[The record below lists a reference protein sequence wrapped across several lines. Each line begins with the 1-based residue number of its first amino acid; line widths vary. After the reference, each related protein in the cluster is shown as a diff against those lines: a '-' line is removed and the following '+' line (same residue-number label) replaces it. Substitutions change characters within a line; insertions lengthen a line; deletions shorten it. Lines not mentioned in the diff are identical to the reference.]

1 MMRSVI
7 SLGGYR
13 LQALNG
19 DRIGRVHDFLFDDRS
34 WSIRYLV
41 LRTGGWL
48 ARRKKLVSPL
58 ALGEPDWSSRTIPV
72 RLSVKQ
78 VKESPD
84 ISIDKPVSLQRE
96 MELHEYYGWTPY
108 WTVEE
113 STDAH
118 ASQQERAETP
128 SPPGGNK
135 AEDDDPHL
143 RSVLEILSYGVQA
156 SDGKAGRVKDLLLE
170 DGGWVIRYLVIKPSF
185 WKLAKRV
192 LVSPLWMKDVS
203 WRERIIHLD
212 MPLNVIRNSP
222 AYNPSVPLSAEFETR
237 LHEYYVRARKR

>member
-1 MMRSVI
+1 MMRSLI

-41 LRTGGWL
+41 LRTGFWL
-48 ARRKKLVSPL
+48 ARRKKLVSPV

-72 RLSVKQ
+72 MLSVKQ
-78 VKESPD
+78 VEESPD
-84 ISIDKPVSLQRE
+84 ISVDKPVSLQRE
-96 MELHEYYGWTPY
+96 MELHEYYGWAPY

-113 STDAH
+113 STDAD
-118 ASQQERAETP
+118 AAVQERAETP
-128 SPPGGNK
+128 PPGGAK
-135 AEDDDPHL
+135 AEGDDPHL
-143 RSVLEILSYGVQA
+143 RSVLELLSYGVQA
-156 SDGKAGRVKDLLLE
+156 SDGKAGRVKDFLLE
-170 DGGWVIRYLVIKPSF
+170 DGSWVIRYLVIKPSF
-185 WKLAKRV
+185 WKPAKRV
-192 LVSPLWMKDVS
+192 LVSPLWMKGVS

-212 MPLNVIRNSP
+212 MPLKVIKNSP
-222 AYNPSVPLSAEFETR
+222 AYNPSVPLSEEFEAR